1 MWNLIIILLINI
13 LILSAY
19 SQTHDFF
26 KNLKISVNDSIFSV
40 DSTYSNE
47 IIKEANDDKINYTIS
62 GVVFN
67 NHIALTRIKI
77 PQTFDL
83 NGVIQQCI
91 LYYYL
96 LENESDRKREVL
108 EIYPYFES
116 TKQKPWITVTYK
128 DSGILYVRFLR
139 WKTIPVP
146 AYPSAVEAEIYNQVI
161 DLSYNQSGVFDT
173 IDVKIFQE
181 IAENNDL
188 DISVV
193 QHIYKKV
200 FLWQKSQ

>member
-1 MWNLIIILLINI
+1 MWNLILIILIHVTV
-13 LILSAY
+13 LSAY
-19 SQTHDFF
+19 SQTHNFF

-40 DSTYSNE
+40 DNTYSNE
-47 IIKEANDDKINYTIS
+47 ITKKAKDDKINYTIS
-62 GVVFN
+62 GMAFD

-83 NGVIQQCI
+83 DGVIQQCI

-96 LENESDRKREVL
+96 LDNESDRKREYL

-116 TKQKPWITVTYK
+116 TKQKPWITVTYTDK
-128 DSGILYVRFLR
+128 GILNIRFLR
-139 WKTIPVP
+139 WKTIPIP
-146 AYPSAVEAEIYNQVI
+146 AYPSGVEAEIYNQVI

-173 IDVKIFQE
+173 VDVKIFQE

-193 QHIYKKV
+193 QDIYKKV